1 MPSDRL
7 ICGAKRRNGEPC
19 RKLPMRNGR
28 CHLHGGKTP
37 RGRHQIMNGKDIFST
52 QASVSHSIR

>member
-1 MPSDRL
+1 MPAIIDR
-7 ICGAKRRNGEPC
+7 CGAKRRNGEPC

-37 RGRHQIMNGKDIFST
+37 TRITLSPSYIRECSSN
-52 QASVSHSIR
+52 VS